1 VANPDV
7 SGENMNDEQVHELL
21 YQALE
26 TEIGGQKVYEG
37 AIRSAQHPELRK
49 EWEKYLEETRTHEEI
64 LRTTFSRIGLD
75 PERETPGRAVVRFK
89 GRSLVEAMELALKDG
104 GLAAAE
110 LVAAECVVEAETKDH
125 QNWELIGKV
134 AQHIDGETAAALSEA
149 HALVEDEED
158 QHLYHTMGWA
168 RELWIESLGMPAV
181 LPPPEEEKK
190 VKTAIAAARAK
201 ATREE
206 LL

>member
-1 VANPDV
+1 
-7 SGENMNDEQVHELL
+7 MNDEQVHELL

-26 TEIGGQKVYEG
+26 TEIGGQKVYEA
-37 AIRSAQHPELRK
+37 AIRCAQHPELQT
-49 EWEKYLEETRTHEEI
+49 EWEKYLAETTNHEKI
-64 LRTTFSRIGLD
+64 LRTMFARIELD

-89 GRSLVEAMELALKDG
+89 GQSLVEAMELALKDG
-104 GLAAAE
+104 GPAAAE

-134 AQHIDGETAAALSEA
+134 AGHTDGETAAALSEA
-149 HALVEDEED
+149 HALVEEEED

-181 LPPPEEEKK
+181 LPPPEEEKQ
-190 VKTAIAAARAK
+190 VKTAITAARAK
-201 ATREE
+201 ASREE
-206 LL
+206 ML